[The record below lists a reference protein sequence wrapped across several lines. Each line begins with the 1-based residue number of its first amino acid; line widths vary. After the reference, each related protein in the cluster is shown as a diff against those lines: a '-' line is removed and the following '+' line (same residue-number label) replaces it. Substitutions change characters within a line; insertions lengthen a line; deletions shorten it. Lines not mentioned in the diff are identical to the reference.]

1 MDAGSDGK
9 LCLRQAGLRPRF
21 GKGLPHLVHELAVWT
36 ASSRH
41 GGHRPR
47 RNGVPSIA
55 LGAQAKLLPATHPPP
70 NTISMPLH
78 LETTVR
84 CGPKQYV
91 GTHPRVV
98 R

>member
-55 LGAQAKLLPATHPPP
+55 LGAQAKLLPATSPPRTLFP
-70 NTISMPLH
+70 CHSTSRRLFDADRNNTWAP
-78 LETTVR
+78 
-84 CGPKQYV
+84 
-91 GTHPRVV
+91 THA
-98 R
+98 